1 MTMTEKALR
10 SRSANFMKEPSA
22 SRPTSRVAAS
32 GETVFRAGDHVIHP
46 AFGAG
51 IVVSSA
57 VRPDDEEVTVAFA
70 GKGVKKLMASFAGLT
85 KG

>member
-1 MTMTEKALR
+1 VNRA
-10 SRSANFMKEPSA
+10 A
-22 SRPTSRVAAS
+22 RVAAS
-32 GETVFRAGDHVIHP
+32 GETVFRVGDHVVHP

>member
-1 MTMTEKALR
+1 MNRA
-10 SRSANFMKEPSA
+10 A
-22 SRPTSRVAAS
+22 RVAVA
-32 GETVFRAGDHVIHP
+32 GETRYRAGDHVVHP
-46 AFGAG
+46 AFGPG

-85 KG
+85 RAEL